1 MENNEKNYQYFKNEE
16 KNLKQKYSNEFLVI
30 YDEKVVFHDKDL
42 DKAIEYARQLEAGKY
57 IIQRCETNETN
68 NVQMFHTR
76 VTF

>member
-16 KNLKQKYSNEFLVI
+16 KNLKQKYSNEFVVI

-57 IIQRCETNETN
+57 IIQRCEKNS
-68 NVQMFHTR
+68 VQMFHTR
-76 VTF
+76 VAF